1 MTIYYWTN
9 FSKRKNSTKRPSGTG
24 TSKTVVLKEGT
35 SIERPTFVFS
45 SNDFTIN
52 YIQAFG
58 HYYFVDDIKSVR
70 NDLIEVSCSMDV
82 LATFKTEIGS
92 YTAFIERSATH
103 INSLIPDP
111 YVTMLNSE
119 TLQENSYSVTDLFT
133 AGGVYIISV
142 LNNLGSGAGFTTYYM
157 TDKANIM
164 ALAAYVNTDWGS
176 AISPGSD
183 ETGAT
188 NRITDWLQAT
198 FLKTADSIIDC
209 IWVPFN
215 LPSPPVSFASQETLK
230 IGVDSV
236 SGVTGYR
243 FTSPGL
249 ISESYTVSIPHY
261 YSDFRKGAPYT
272 VGKMFLPG
280 FGIVDF
286 NPLDFGGDTI
296 TVTFDA
302 DYTTGDVMCYFK
314 DLSGK
319 IISTYSYNVAVSC
332 PVGKVSANAAGTA
345 GGILS
350 TLGSVA
356 TAIASEGGKAVSAG
370 VAAISG
376 AANTLATAVAP
387 SVSVHGAKGGRAI
400 INNGLDLICTTIS
413 KLTTQPSDLGPA
425 QGRMSMGR
433 AALSSCSG
441 YVRCSD
447 ASIEIAGMES
457 EKDAVNNFL
466 NSGFYYE

>member
-92 YTAFIERSATH
+92 YTAFIERSASH
-103 INSLIPDP
+103 VNSLIPDP
-111 YVTMLNSE
+111 YVTMLNGEIVQVNDS
-119 TLQENSYSVTDLFT
+119 TVVTDLFT
-133 AGGVYIISV
+133 VGGMYVVSV
-142 LNNLGSGAGFTTYYM
+142 LNNVGSGVGFTCSYA

-164 ALAAYVNTDWGS
+164 ALAAYVNTDWGG
-176 AISPGSD
+176 ALSPGAD

-209 IWVPFN
+209 IWM
-215 LPSPPVSFASQETLK
+215 PVSPLSLTHVSYGNLK
-230 IGVDSV
+230 VGVDNIPSV
-236 SGVTGYR
+236 EGYR
-243 FTSPGL
+243 FTAPDI
-249 ISESYTVSIPHY
+249 ISKSYTVSIPHY

-272 VGKMFLPG
+272 TGRLFLPG
-280 FGIVDF
+280 FGTVDF
-286 NPLDFGGDTI
+286 NPLDFGQDLI
-296 TVTFDA
+296 TVTFDVDA
-302 DYTTGDVMCYFK
+302 STGDVCVYLK
-314 DLSGK
+314 NAAGV
-319 IISTYSYNVAVSC
+319 IISTYTYNVAVQC
-332 PVGKVSANAAGTA
+332 PVGKVGANVSGTA
-345 GGILS
+345 SGILS
-350 TLGSVA
+350 TIGSA
-356 TAIASEGGKAVSAG
+356 ALAFASEGGKAVSAG
-370 VAAISG
+370 VGAISG
-376 AANTLATAVAP
+376 AANTIATAAAP
-387 SVSVHGAKGGRAI
+387 TVSIRGGKGGRAI
-400 INNGLDLICTTIS
+400 INNGLELTCTTIA

-433 AALSSCSG
+433 SQLSTCSG
-441 YVRCSD
+441 YVKCSD
-447 ASIEIAGMES
+447 ASVEIPGMES